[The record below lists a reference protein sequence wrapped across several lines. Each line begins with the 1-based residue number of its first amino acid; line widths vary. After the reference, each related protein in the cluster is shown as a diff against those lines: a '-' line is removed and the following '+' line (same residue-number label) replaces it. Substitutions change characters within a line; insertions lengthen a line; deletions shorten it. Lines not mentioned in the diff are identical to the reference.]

1 MPIYSFIQCDVFTR
15 QAFGGN
21 PLAVFPEAE
30 GISDATM
37 QAIARE
43 MNLSETVFVLPP
55 TDPAQALRRLRIYTP
70 GTELPMAGHPVVGT
84 WNVLARL
91 GVVSPPEG
99 GDGVV
104 TIHQELKVGIL
115 PVAIEFSG
123 GEPVKVV
130 MTQPPP
136 QIGEPLE
143 ITDAVARALSL
154 SPEEIGFDQFP
165 IVIASTAVPFLM
177 APVRAREALSRIV
190 INSSALSELIQQT
203 GVSGVY
209 AVSPETHSPAA
220 LVSSRMFSDATL
232 GIGED
237 PATGSAAGPLA
248 ATLVHFGVAQ
258 PVNGVARFVI
268 EQGVDMGRTSYI
280 EAEVEGERGAAR
292 LARIGGATVTVAK
305 GEIFW

>member
-91 GVVSPPEG
+91 GMVSPPEG

-154 SPEEIGFDQFP
+154 SLEEIGFNQFP
-165 IVIASTAVPFLM
+165 VVIASTAVPFLM
-177 APVRAREALSRIV
+177 APVRTRAALSRIV

-248 ATLVHFGVAQ
+248 ATLVHFGAAQ

>member
-1 MPIYSFIQCDVFTR
+1 MPTYSFIQCDVFTQ

-21 PLAVFPEAE
+21 PLAVFPEGD
-30 GISDATM
+30 GIADATM
-37 QAIARE
+37 QTIARE

-55 TDPAQALRRLRIYTP
+55 TDPAKALRSLRIFTP

-91 GVVSPPEG
+91 GVVPPPGTGE
-99 GDGVV
+99 GVV

-123 GEPVKVV
+123 GVPVKVV

-136 QIGEPLE
+136 QIGKPLDIAE
-143 ITDAVARALSL
+143 AVARALSL
-154 SPEEIGFDQFP
+154 PVSEIGFGGFP
-165 IVIASTAVPFLM
+165 IVIASTALPYLV
-177 APVRAREALSRIV
+177 APVRTREALSRIV
-190 INSSALSELIQQT
+190 INSTALSELIGQT
-203 GVSGVY
+203 GANGIYV
-209 AVSPETHSPAA
+209 VSPEAHSPEA

-248 ATLVHFGVAQ
+248 ATLVYFGIA
-258 PVNGVARFVI
+258 PSVNGVVRFVI
-268 EQGVDMGRTSYI
+268 EQGVDMGRPSYI
-280 EAEVEGERGAAR
+280 EAEVEGERGAVR
-292 LARIGGATVTVAK
+292 VARIGGATVTVAK
-305 GEIFW
+305 GEVFW

>member
-1 MPIYSFIQCDVFTR
+1 MPTYSFIQCDVFTR

-190 INSSALSELIQQT
+190 INSSALSELIQHT

-248 ATLVHFGVAQ
+248 ATLVHFGAAQ

>member
-190 INSSALSELIQQT
+190 INSSVLSELIQQT

-248 ATLVHFGVAQ
+248 ATLVHFGAAQ

-280 EAEVEGERGAAR
+280 EAEVEGERGSAR

>member
-1 MPIYSFIQCDVFTR
+1 MPTYSFIQCDVFTQ

-21 PLAVFPEAE
+21 PLAVFPEGD
-30 GISDATM
+30 GIADATM
-37 QAIARE
+37 QVIARE

-55 TDPAQALRRLRIYTP
+55 TDPARALRRLRIYTP

-91 GVVSPPEG
+91 GVVPPPEG

-136 QIGEPLE
+136 QIGEALE
-143 ITDAVARALSL
+143 ITEAVARALSL
-154 SPEEIGFDQFP
+154 SPEEIGFNQFP
-165 IVIASTAVPFLM
+165 VVIASTAVPFLM
-177 APVRAREALSRIV
+177 APVRTRAALSRIV
-190 INSSALSELIQQT
+190 INSSALSDLIQQT
-203 GVSGVY
+203 GVSGIY
-209 AVSPETHSPAA
+209 AVSPEPHRADA
-220 LVSSRMFSDATL
+220 LVSNRMFSDATL

-268 EQGVDMGRTSYI
+268 EQGVDMGRSSYI
-280 EAEVEGERGAAR
+280 EAEVEGERGAVR

>member
-1 MPIYSFIQCDVFTR
+1 MPTYSFIQCDVFTQ

-21 PLAVFPEAE
+21 PLAVFPEGD
-30 GISDATM
+30 GIGDAMM
-37 QAIARE
+37 QTIARE

-55 TDPAQALRRLRIYTP
+55 TDPAKALRRLRIYTP

-84 WNVLARL
+84 WNVLAQL

-99 GDGVV
+99 GDGIV

-123 GEPVKVV
+123 GEPLKVV

-136 QIGEPLE
+136 QIGEPLDLTE
-143 ITDAVARALSL
+143 AVARALSL
-154 SPEEIGFDQFP
+154 SASDIGFDGFP
-165 IVIASTAVPFLM
+165 VVIASTAVPFLM

-190 INSSALSELIQQT
+190 TNSSALSELIQQT
-203 GVSGVY
+203 GVSGIY
-209 AVSPETHSPAA
+209 AVSPETHRAEA

-258 PVNGVARFVI
+258 PVNGLARFVI
-268 EQGVDMGRTSYI
+268 EQGVDMGRPSYI
-280 EAEVEGERGAAR
+280 EAEVEGERGAVR

-305 GEIFW
+305 GEMFW

>member
-1 MPIYSFIQCDVFTR
+1 MPTYSFIQCDVFTR

-248 ATLVHFGVAQ
+248 ATLVHFGAAQ

>member
-1 MPIYSFIQCDVFTR
+1 MPTYSFVQCDVFTQ

-21 PLAVFPEAE
+21 PLAVFPEGD
-30 GISDATM
+30 GIADATM

-55 TDPAQALRRLRIYTP
+55 TDPARALRQLRIFTP

-91 GVVSPPEG
+91 GVVSPPDS
-99 GDGVV
+99 GDGTV

-136 QIGEPLE
+136 QIGEALDIYE
-143 ITDAVARALSL
+143 IVARALSL
-154 SPEEIGFDQFP
+154 PTSEIGFDGFP
-165 IVIASTAVPFLM
+165 IVIASTAVPYLM
-177 APVRAREALSRIV
+177 VPVRTREALSRIV
-190 INSSALSELIQQT
+190 INSTALSELLQQT
-203 GVSGVY
+203 GVSGIY
-209 AVSPETHSPAA
+209 AVTPETHSSEA

-248 ATLVHFGVAQ
+248 ATLVHFGIAQ

-268 EQGVDMGRTSYI
+268 EQGVDMGRPSYI
-280 EAEVEGERGAAR
+280 EAEVEGEHGAVR
-292 LARIGGATVTVAK
+292 LVRIGGGTVTVAK
-305 GEIFW
+305 GEMFW